1 MKKVSAVNYQ
11 MKIFVHP
18 KIVGLFNQLVYFY
31 VKKKSKKTNSITQNN
46 SLHTT
51 SHNFYPL
58 SSHSGISKLTL
69 HVEKKI
75 KKVIYNTHCKK
86 LCEKAIVLYL
96 TLHK

>member
-1 MKKVSAVNYQ
+1 MI
-11 MKIFVHP
+11 IFVHP
-18 KIVGLFNQLVYFY
+18 KIVGLFNQLMYFY
-31 VKKKSKKTNSITQNN
+31 VKKKNKKKQNSITQNN

-75 KKVIYNTHCKK
+75 KKVIYNTNCRK
-86 LCEKAIVLYL
+86 
-96 TLHK
+96 TL

>member
-11 MKIFVHP
+11 RIIFVHP

-31 VKKKSKKTNSITQNN
+31 VKKKNQKKTSITQNN

-69 HVEKKI
+69 HDNCREKNKESDI
-75 KKVIYNTHCKK
+75 QYTLKKNFVKK
-86 LCEKAIVLYL
+86 L
-96 TLHK
+96 